1 MVACSTKCSA
11 LVVVC
16 IVSYVLVSLPLAL
29 GLLGVWEPRRQ
40 GFFCGDE
47 SISLPYARDTVSFG
61 AMLGVSFGGVVV
73 VAVAEGFCAKRRGL
87 KRSAIL
93 LESLICAGMLL
104 YIMAAAMSAVFGMKL
119 SMGALRPHFLAVCKT
134 IGLKRPAIF
143 VNSIICAYVLIL
155 IITGAYS
162 AVKAIKV
169 TMGALRPHFLAVCKV
184 NVSFTCTP
192 GTYVTEDVCTG
203 DADVIRDARS
213 SFPSGHAGIA
223 GCLAAYVVMY
233 LQTRVRNKS
242 WVVPRVV
249 VQVGLVIGALYVMG
263 SRVADHRHHLADV
276 IGGAVIGAAFGVGGM
291 SVTQELTK
299 PTFKRVARQD
309 TDGHF
314 SARQEAVGEL
324 SEI

>member
-1 MVACSTKCSA
+1 MATCSAKCSA

-47 SISLPYARDTVSFG
+47 SISLPYVRDTVSFG

-73 VAVAEGFCAKRRGL
+73 VAIVEGFCAKRRGL

-104 YIMAAAMSAVFGMKL
+104 FIMAAAMSAVYGMKL
-119 SMGALRPHFLAVCKT
+119 SMGALRPHFLAVCE
-134 IGLKRPAIF
+134 
-143 VNSIICAYVLIL
+143 
-155 IITGAYS
+155 
-162 AVKAIKV
+162 
-169 TMGALRPHFLAVCKV
+169 V
-184 NVSFTCTP
+184 NVTFTCTP
-192 GTYVTEDVCTG
+192 GDYVTEDVCTG

-223 GCLAAYVVMY
+223 GCLAAYVVLY

-249 VQVGLVIGALYVMG
+249 VQVGLVTGAVYVMG

-291 SVTQELTK
+291 SVTQELTN
-299 PTFKRVARQD
+299 PTGKSGASQD

-314 SARQEAVGEL
+314 SARQGAVDEL
-324 SEI
+324 SEISKM

>member
-1 MVACSTKCSA
+1 MAACSANCSA
-11 LVVVC
+11 LVVTC
-16 IVSYVLVSLPLAL
+16 IVGFALVALPAAL

-47 SISLPYARDTVSFG
+47 SISLPYTGDTVSFW
-61 AMLGVSFGGVVV
+61 ALLGTWLGCVVV
-73 VAVAEGFCAKRRGL
+73 VALAEGFFA
-87 KRSAIL
+87 
-93 LESLICAGMLL
+93 
-104 YIMAAAMSAVFGMKL
+104 
-119 SMGALRPHFLAVCKT
+119 KT

>member
-169 TMGALRPHFLAVCKV
+169 

>member
-1 MVACSTKCSA
+1 MAACSANCSA
-11 LVVVC
+11 LVVTC
-16 IVSYVLVSLPLAL
+16 IVGFALVALPAAL

-47 SISLPYARDTVSFG
+47 SISLPYTGDTVSFW
-61 AMLGVSFGGVVV
+61 ALLGTWLGCVVV
-73 VAVAEGFCAKRRGL
+73 VALAEGFFA
-87 KRSAIL
+87 
-93 LESLICAGMLL
+93 
-104 YIMAAAMSAVFGMKL
+104 
-119 SMGALRPHFLAVCKT
+119 KT

-162 AVKAIKV
+162 AVKAI
-169 TMGALRPHFLAVCKV
+169 KV